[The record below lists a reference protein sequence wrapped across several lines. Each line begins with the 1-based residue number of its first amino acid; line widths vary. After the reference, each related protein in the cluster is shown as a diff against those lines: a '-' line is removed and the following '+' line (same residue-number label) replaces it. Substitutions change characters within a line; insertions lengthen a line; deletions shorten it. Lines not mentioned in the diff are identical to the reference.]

1 MPPPRRHRLPA
12 TETVERSCAVRRYGE
27 RVVFC
32 ARDVFKQTSVKSKG
46 RGQSQT
52 HGGKSGQRRLSLP
65 LRRVSRATLA
75 VH

>member
-1 MPPPRRHRLPA
+1 MPPLRRRRLPA

-32 ARDVFKQTSVKSKG
+32 TRDVFKQTSVKSKG

-52 HGGKSGQRRLSLP
+52 HDG
-65 LRRVSRATLA
+65 RRVAEKVELAT
-75 VH
+75 